1 MPVLRKDKQGKTIIP
16 TGKNFSMTKAVYRY
30 TACRRK
36 FGIHLY
42 THKIVRLIRDRRS
55 SNINDKL
62 YFGEAPTRNTRRN
75 FVPSAY
81 HFPLSRS
88 SSDCQVCKKLETA
101 MSAEKIV
108 LKEPS
113 RSFPVEDT
121 WTSLSCQVVTGTFM
135 SRYLKFSKP
144 DKQGRRFWNLIYY
157 FYLDS
162 SCKVLSYKIS
172 AQGTY
177 SNPVKSK
184 VIAGAQDVAFNLT
197 DTEIT
202 PYEMLIVE
210 LLQAEP
216 EGTCGVSAKWK
227 TGVTQ
232 SVKDTKGCR
241 IFRVDIP
248 SVEYDV
254 LKTVQNYDGSIDL
267 YTGQSSTDNLVP
279 NRPERRPTSFQLPLR
294 RCRDVVSGARRVVK
308 PTKRAIKTRK
318 INIQIPQFT
327 IPRKYFMTEPHKKKE
342 TDPVDNKVEKDP
354 RSVVRFIGN
363 SGNNAGRM
371 SLNIGLMLASILLS
385 SFLR

>member
-1 MPVLRKDKQGKTIIP
+1 MPA
-16 TGKNFSMTKAVYRY
+16 GKNFSMTKDVYRN
-30 TACRRK
+30 TVCRIK

-42 THKIVRLIRDRRS
+42 THKLIRIIRDRRS

-62 YFGEAPTRNTRRN
+62 YFGEVPTINSRRN

-88 SSDCQVCKKLETA
+88 SANCKVCKKLETA
-101 MSAEKIV
+101 TSAEKIV
-108 LKEPS
+108 LKKPS
-113 RSFPVEDT
+113 RSSPVEDT

-135 SRYLKFSKP
+135 SRYLKFSQP

-184 VIAGAQDVAFNLT
+184 IIAGAHDVAFNLT

-227 TGVTQ
+227 TGITQ

-248 SVEYDV
+248 SMEYDV
-254 LKTVQNYDGSIDL
+254 LKTVKNDDGGIDL

-279 NRPERRPTSFQLPLR
+279 NSPKRRPTSFQLPLR
-294 RCRDVVSGARRVVK
+294 RCRDVVSGARGVIK
-308 PTKRAIKTRK
+308 PTTRAIKTRK
-318 INIQIPQFT
+318 INIQIPKFT
-327 IPRKYFMTEPHKKKE
+327 IPRKYFMTEPQSKKE
-342 TDPVDNKVEKDP
+342 TDPVDNNVDKDP
-354 RSVVRFIGN
+354 RSVVRFSGN
-363 SGNNAGRM
+363 SGNNAGSR
-371 SLNIGLMLASILLS
+371 SLNIGLILACILLS
-385 SFLR
+385 SFSR